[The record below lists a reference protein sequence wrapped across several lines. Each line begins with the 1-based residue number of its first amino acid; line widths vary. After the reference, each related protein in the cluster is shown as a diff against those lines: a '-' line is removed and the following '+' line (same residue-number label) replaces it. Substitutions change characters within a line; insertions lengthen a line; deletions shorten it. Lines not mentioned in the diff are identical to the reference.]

1 MNIIVLTT
9 LYPNNVQHRHGIFI
23 ENRVKE
29 LVKRYPDAK
38 VKVIAPV
45 PYFPAWLPINEYKQY
60 SSVVLQESRADIE
73 IYHPKYF
80 VIPKIGMNITPY
92 FVYRACLNSIADIE
106 ADGFAIDVIDA
117 HYFYPDGVVASW
129 LGKKLNIPVMVTAR
143 GSDINVIPDNAI
155 AKKRIIKALTNIQAS
170 AAVSQALADE
180 MVKLAPLAKAPIVL
194 RNGVDL
200 SFFNPDAAK
209 PILPFTLKADEKLI
223 VSVGNL
229 IELKGHHLVIDAL
242 VQLPQVKLIIIG
254 DGILKTTL
262 QQQVARLQLTDRVHF
277 TGNIQQDELPGYYAS
292 ADALV
297 LASSREG
304 MPNVLLEAIACGTPV
319 IASDVG
325 GSKEVINSP
334 EVGELLSHRSSN
346 SIVKALTLVL
356 SKNSSTEKVRAYA
369 QRYGWQTTTEQ
380 QYSLLTKIAIN
391 KKGVLN
397 G

>member
-1 MNIIVLTT
+1 MN
-9 LYPNNVQHRHGIFI
+9 
-23 ENRVKE
+23 
-29 LVKRYPDAK
+29 LV
-38 VKVIAPV
+38 
-45 PYFPAWLPINEYKQY
+45 F
-60 SSVVLQESRADIE
+60 
-73 IYHPKYF
+73 
-80 VIPKIGMNITPY
+80 
-92 FVYRACLNSIADIE
+92 DIE

-155 AKKRIIKALTNIQAS
+155 AKKRIIKALINIQAS

-200 SFFNPDAAK
+200 RFFNPDAAK
-209 PILPFTLKADEKLI
+209 PILPFTLKEDEKLI

-254 DGILKTTL
+254 DGMLKAKL
-262 QQQVARLQLTDRVHF
+262 QQQVVTLNLTSRVHF

-380 QYSLLTKIAIN
+380 QYRLLTKIAIN